1 MRHSQRIFCVL
12 SVLSLTLVGVQAQT
26 YPSKP
31 ITIVAPFSP
40 GGNVD
45 IVARAVAQ
53 SLSGVLG
60 LSVLVDNRAG
70 AGGAIGSSYVSK
82 SAPDGYTLL
91 LATTNTI
98 SVLPYMMKAPP
109 YKPSDFAAIGLAA
122 VSPLV
127 MVVRADDKRFP
138 NTSALMMLA
147 KTGAKN
153 ISVGH
158 SGMGTSNHVSL
169 LRMEDVAKVEF
180 NIIPYKGSTPALTDL
195 MGGQLDFMVDQLSS
209 SKGFVDG
216 GKLKIL
222 AVLSKERDDT
232 IPNTPTFFESTKM
245 TLEANTTSGV
255 LAAPDTPAGIVK
267 ILNDA
272 LVKVAEDPGYKT
284 RLLSVGSIPKSST
297 PKEWAELLRQESVNS
312 EKLAQAGKLKAE

>member
-1 MRHSQRIFCVL
+1 MRQFNRNLCVL
-12 SVLSLTLVGVQAQT
+12 GLLCLALMGLNAQN

-45 IVARAVAQ
+45 IIARSVAQ
-53 SLSGVLG
+53 SLSVVLG
-60 LSVLVDNRAG
+60 QSVVVDNRAG
-70 AGGAIGSSYVSK
+70 AGGAIGSSFVSK

-98 SVLPYMMKAPP
+98 SVLPYMMKTPP
-109 YKPSDFAAIGLAA
+109 YKPSDFQAISLAA

-127 MVVRADDKRFP
+127 MVVRADDKRFASTP
-138 NTSALMMLA
+138 SLIASAKA
-147 KTGAKN
+147 GPKN

-158 SGMGTSNHVSL
+158 SGMGTSNHVSV
-169 LRMEDVAKVEF
+169 LRLENVAKVEF
-180 NIIPYKGSTPALTDL
+180 NVIPYKGSTPALTDL
-195 MGGQLDFMVDQLSS
+195 MGGQIDFMIDQLSS
-209 SKGFVDG
+209 SKSFVDA

-222 AVLSKERDDT
+222 AILSKERDDT
-232 IPNTPTFFESTKM
+232 IPNVPTFFEATKI

-255 LAAPDTPAGIVK
+255 LAPPDTPPNIVK

-272 LVKVAEDPGYKT
+272 LITVAQDPVYIT
-284 RLLSVGSIPKSST
+284 RLLSVGSLPKSSS
-297 PKEWAELLRQESVNS
+297 PKEWAELLRQESLNS
-312 EKLAQAGKLKAE
+312 ERLALAGKLKVE